1 MKFKVFTADGSSS
14 EEREFD
20 GFPTLEGDK
29 GLAALRQVVIANQ
42 ANKRQGNAHTK
53 TRAEV
58 RGSGKKPFRQ
68 KGTGRARQGQ
78 AQAPQ
83 YRGGGITFGP
93 RPRDYSQKINRKM
106 SKLAFQ
112 RALFDR
118 ANEGGISVIE
128 SLETEEAKTR
138 LFVKVLNTCLPEGKV
153 LVVDDKF
160 TDNTALA
167 ARNVERVSLSEA
179 AHLSA
184 LDVVRFRHILL
195 SEKGIQTIIARAQG
209 GEA

>member
-83 YRGGGITFGP
+83 YRGGGVTFGP
-93 RPRDYSQKINRKM
+93 RPRDYSQKVNRKM

-118 ANEGGISVIE
+118 ASEGGISVIE
-128 SLETEEAKTR
+128 SLETSEPKTR
-138 LFVKVLNTCLPEGKV
+138 LFVKVLNTCLPEGKI